1 MIAFFFPIIL
11 GALIGFT
18 FDDGN
23 INKSDFNHINKEL
36 VDPML
41 KPLVS
46 AKDSVVKAYKEADFS
61 GVDNVVVQRNPSSLS
76 SGSNLDKFTNRTTV
90 CYKTL
95 SNGKKIY
102 IVVNGYRCPRGW
114 YRAY

>member
-18 FDDGN
+18 FDDGK

-41 KPLVS
+41 EPLVN

-61 GVDNVVVQRNPSSLS
+61 GADVAVL
-76 SGSNLDKFTNRTTV
+76 
-90 CYKTL
+90 
-95 SNGKKIY
+95 KK
-102 IVVNGYRCPRGW
+102 
-114 YRAY
+114 

>member
-1 MIAFFFPIIL
+1 MIAFFFPIVL

-23 INKSDFNHINKEL
+23 ISEKDFGHINKEL

-41 KPLVS
+41 EPLVK

-61 GVDNVVVQRNPSSLS
+61 GASALP
-76 SGSNLDKFTNRTTV
+76 
-90 CYKTL
+90 
-95 SNGKKIY
+95 KK
-102 IVVNGYRCPRGW
+102 
-114 YRAY
+114 